1 MACLTVALGL
11 ESKNLLAYTMKILI
25 RLFLITLCFSL
36 LLPAE
41 EPPAPA
47 TEPLVLKS
55 TDKDGLKAAV
65 GKTATVTGQVQ
76 RANAWDGGITFL
88 NLEGGFTIVCFKKN
102 YGKFPA
108 PPDQLYAKDKT
119 IEVTGKIRLHKER
132 PEIEI
137 TGPEQVKVLAEAP
150 AEAAKP
156 AAPAADAPEDDVKP
170 AGEKKPDD
178 A

>member
-11 ESKNLLAYTMKILI
+11 ESKNFLTLPMKILI
-25 RLFLITLCFSL
+25 RLILITLCFSPH
-36 LLPAE
+36 LPAE

-65 GKTATVTGQVQ
+65 GKIATVTGQVQ

-150 AEAAKP
+150 APPSEP
-156 AAPAADAPEDDVKP
+156 AAPAAEVPEEGEKN
-170 AGEKKPDD
+170 AGEKKPGD